1 MFKTLFTY
9 FDVCTNWLIRGCRP
23 QNTYRMQRRSR
34 TEPIKEPPSK
44 PMLLGLI
51 TAIVIGV
58 VAPLIL
64 PHLAHPSMAYHIFLH
79 IASLTV
85 AIFLGVVSILA
96 YSRNST
102 SRLLFMT
109 LGFIALA
116 VVEFLYLLGAV
127 GVGSIIDISA
137 IGIELPHV
145 ILLVMLALFAL
156 GVLRVAK

>member
-1 MFKTLFTY
+1 
-9 FDVCTNWLIRGCRP
+9 
-23 QNTYRMQRRSR
+23 MQRRSR
-34 TEPIKEPPSK
+34 TEPIKEPASK
-44 PMLLGLI
+44 PILLGLI
-51 TAIVIGV
+51 TAIVIGI
-58 VAPLIL
+58 VAPLVL
-64 PHLAHPSMAYHIFLH
+64 PHLAHPSMAYHIILH

-96 YSRNST
+96 YYRNTT

-116 VVEFLYLLGAV
+116 VVELLYLLSAV
-127 GVGSIIDISA
+127 GVSGIIDISA

-156 GVLRVAK
+156 GVLRVTK

>member
-1 MFKTLFTY
+1 
-9 FDVCTNWLIRGCRP
+9 
-23 QNTYRMQRRSR
+23 MQRRSR
-34 TEPIKEPPSK
+34 AEPIKEPPSK
-44 PMLLGLI
+44 PILLGLI
-51 TAIVIGV
+51 TAIVISV
-58 VAPLIL
+58 VAPLVL
-64 PHLAHPSMAYHIFLH
+64 PHLAHPSMAYHIILH

-96 YSRNST
+96 YSRNTT

-116 VVEFLYLLGAV
+116 VVEFLYLLSAV
-127 GVGSIIDISA
+127 GAGSIIDISA

-156 GVLRVAK
+156 GVLRVTK